1 MTLDAIWVKRGL
13 KTSQI
18 FVLPLQHIYIMD
30 KVVKA
35 IVWSG
40 GIIGCGYVLMKT
52 TVPTEQD
59 MINVSSLENELAWG
73 RLDN

>member
-1 MTLDAIWVKRGL
+1 M